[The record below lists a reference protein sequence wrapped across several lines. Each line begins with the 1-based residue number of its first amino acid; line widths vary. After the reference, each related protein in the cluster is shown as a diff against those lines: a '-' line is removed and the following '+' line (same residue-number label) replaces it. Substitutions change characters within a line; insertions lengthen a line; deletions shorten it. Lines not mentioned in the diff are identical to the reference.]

1 MTKLHSRLMGVALA
15 GAAALGFATV
25 AMADGAPRGSLKDY
39 QPAPAFTWTGLY
51 IGGHLGGAWSNI
63 DFSKNQ
69 PGVGLVEPL
78 SFSPSAF
85 VGGGQ
90 VGYQMQFGNIVAGV
104 ELSYTVGEMS
114 ESKPSAVIA
123 NRTRSVSLDNIFMAT
138 ARLGTTWDRW
148 LGYVKGGYASAN
160 LDIDSN
166 VTSTGVATSASS
178 GRENG
183 WTIGAGIE
191 YAFTNNLIFGAEY
204 DFIRFSP
211 SDRFGTQVN
220 GFAIQNNQSIDA
232 DIHMLVAR
240 LSYKFGP

>member
-1 MTKLHSRLMGVALA
+1 MTAE
-15 GAAALGFATV
+15 
-25 AMADGAPRGSLKDY
+25 
-39 QPAPAFTWTGLY
+39 
-51 IGGHLGGAWSNI
+51 WS
-63 DFSKNQ
+63 
-69 PGVGLVEPL
+69 
-78 SFSPSAF
+78 
-85 VGGGQ
+85 
-90 VGYQMQFGNIVAGV
+90 
-104 ELSYTVGEMS
+104 
-114 ESKPSAVIA
+114 
-123 NRTRSVSLDNIFMAT
+123 
-138 ARLGTTWDRW
+138 
-148 LGYVKGGYASAN
+148 GGYASAN